1 MMTPKDRVKLNVYK
15 RLLEEEKKKN
25 KKLMAVGA
33 SMFVIGIFSDD
44 VFQMAVDTVAP
55 QEMKVAYER
64 TVPTTRSSS
73 NKDIIWENYFEGN
86 VVNEKNL
93 ELNAEEL
100 FVADLGI

>member
-15 RLLEEEKKKN
+15 RLLEEEKKRN

-33 SMFVIGIFSDD
+33 SMFIIGVFSDS
-44 VFQMAVDTVAP
+44 VIEMTTAP
-55 QEMKVAYER
+55 KEVKVAYEKSIPA
-64 TVPTTRSSS
+64 TS
-73 NKDIIWENYFEGN
+73 NNEIAWESFFEGN
-86 VVNEKNL
+86 VLQEKNL

>member
-33 SMFVIGIFSDD
+33 SMFVIGVFSDSMME
-44 VFQMAVDTVAP
+44 MATGTTAAP
-55 QEMKVAYER
+55 QEIQVAYEA
-64 TVPTTRSSS
+64 PSGSGG
-73 NKDIIWENYFEGN
+73 DIAWENFFEGN
-86 VVNEKNL
+86 VLQEKSL